1 MKEGFKS
8 GFATV
13 IGRPNVGKSTLIN
26 TMVGE
31 KISIIS
37 DKPQTTRNNIRA
49 IYTTG
54 DFQLI
59 FLDTPGIHKPKNL
72 LGEYMVKSAQA
83 TLNEVDVIV
92 YVVEATSQ
100 SGKGDEYI
108 MNMLEGIKP
117 PVILAINKVDRVDSQ
132 KVDKLI
138 EEYGSRR
145 EFSDI
150 IPISATRGD
159 NLNILRG
166 AIVEKLPEG
175 PRYFPEDMVTDHP
188 ERFIVSEI
196 IREKALHLLDQE
208 VPHGVA
214 VDVELM
220 EEDEEANLLK
230 IHANIYCEKES
241 HKRIIIGKGG
251 KMLKQI
257 GTLARIDIENL
268 LGCKV
273 YLNLWVKVK
282 KDWRDTA
289 GSLQMFGY
297 K

>member
-59 FLDTPGIHKPKNL
+59 FLDTPGIHKPKSL

-117 PVILAINKVDRVDSQ
+117 PVILAINKVDRADSQ

-257 GTLARIDIENL
+257 GTFARIDIENL